1 MFILCVTPNIIN
13 GFHISSYVF
22 FSKDPDAFYCD
33 LAHKTNDQ
41 NMAGWNGEQIRHFAF
56 PDGLE
61 DKAGCNFYNW
71 TYEHMFSMSYE
82 QALTYYEKQAKPEL
96 ISCLDMM
103 ETDQNYY
110 FHYEQPDK
118 VSIITE
124 WNLVCERNALKS
136 NVQVALSIGKFIGA
150 SVFGILSDK

>member
-1 MFILCVTPNIIN
+1 
-13 GFHISSYVF
+13 
-22 FSKDPDAFYCD
+22 
-33 LAHKTNDQ
+33 
-41 NMAGWNGEQIRHFAF
+41 
-56 PDGLE
+56 
-61 DKAGCNFYNW
+61 
-71 TYEHMFSMSYE
+71 MFSMSYE
-82 QALTYYEKQAKPEL
+82 QALTFYKDKPKPEL

-110 FHYEQPDK
+110 FHYEQAER
-118 VSIITE
+118 VSIIPE